1 MEKLQPKLRF
11 PEFERD
17 WEIQKLGG
25 ISTFINGKAFN
36 QSELKES
43 GKYPILR
50 VGNLFTNNHW
60 YYSDLE
66 LDGSKYIDCGDL
78 IYAWSATF
86 GPRIWNDGKV
96 IYHYHIWKVECGHS
110 INKLFYYHL
119 LDNET
124 LRMKNNSSNGFALLH
139 ITKGT
144 IENWTSSIPT
154 LPEQTKIASFLSTV
168 DEKINLLKK
177 QLSLLKQ
184 YKKGVMQK
192 IFSQELRFKDE
203 NGKNFPDW
211 EKKKLG
217 EIGDFQT
224 SSIDKLSIPNEEE
237 VFLVNYM
244 NVYRHERINNETKKS
259 LQKVTAKSSQI
270 LSCNL
275 FKGDILFTPSSE
287 TPSDIGHSVVIF
299 EDLKQTVYSY
309 HLMRYRPKIKIDI
322 LYSHY
327 FCNVPSVLKQISQLA
342 TGSTRFTISV
352 KAFSSIILNLPS
364 LPEQQKIAT
373 FLSSI
378 DEKIEKCQGQLRAM
392 EIWKK
397 GLLQQMF
404 V

>member
-11 PEFERD
+11 PEFNRD

-60 YYSDLE
+60 YFSDLE

-86 GPRIWNDGKV
+86 GPRIWNEGKV
-96 IYHYHIWKVECGHS
+96 IYHYHIWKVECGYS

-144 IENWTSSIPT
+144 IENWTSSFPS
-154 LPEQTKIASFLSTV
+154 LPEQTKIASFLTTV
-168 DEKINLLKK
+168 DKKIAGLKK
-177 QLSLLKQ
+177 QLFLLER
-184 YKKGVMQK
+184 YKKGVMQI
-192 IFSQELRFKDE
+192 IFSQELRFQDE
-203 NGKNFPDW
+203 NGNDFPDW
-211 EKKKLG
+211 EEKKIKDIFKVTRGIVLSMSMLKNKQENNFIYPVFSSQTKNNG
-217 EIGDFQT
+217 LAGFYSEFLFENAITWTTDGAGAGD
-224 SSIDKLSIPNEEE
+224 
-237 VFLVNYM
+237 VNYRDGKFYCT
-244 NVYRHERINNETKKS
+244 NVCGVLLNNEGY
-259 LQKVTAKSSQI
+259 
-270 LSCNL
+270 CNL
-275 FKGDILFTPSSE
+275 FIAEILNSVTRKYVSYVGNPKLMNNVMAEISIIIPSSI
-287 TPSDIGHSVVIF
+287 T
-299 EDLKQTVYSY
+299 
-309 HLMRYRPKIKIDI
+309 
-322 LYSHY
+322 
-327 FCNVPSVLKQISQLA
+327 
-342 TGSTRFTISV
+342 
-352 KAFSSIILNLPS
+352 
-364 LPEQQKIAT
+364 EQQKIAT

-378 DEKIEKCQGQLRAM
+378 DEKVEKCQGQIKAM
-392 EIWKK
+392 ENWKK